1 MTWQKVELTKE
12 SLIPSLACD
21 APKLLAQIV
30 RILQDDLGPV
40 VNEKMRALNWTAEQY
55 DNFFN
60 HLHSEMSRDALVD
73 ALVEFAPPEWFE
85 SEADAAGLFEN
96 DEKMGTE

>member
-21 APKLLAQIV
+21 APKLLAKIV

-40 VNEKMRALNWTAEQY
+40 VNEKC
-55 DNFFN
+55 
-60 HLHSEMSRDALVD
+60 
-73 ALVEFAPPEWFE
+73 AP
-85 SEADAAGLFEN
+85 
-96 DEKMGTE
+96 